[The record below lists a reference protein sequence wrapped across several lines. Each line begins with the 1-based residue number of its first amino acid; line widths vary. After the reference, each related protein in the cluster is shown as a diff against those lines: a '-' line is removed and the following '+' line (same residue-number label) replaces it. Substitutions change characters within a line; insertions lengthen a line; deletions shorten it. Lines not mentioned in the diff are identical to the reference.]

1 MSEKKSRTVAF
12 KEKLAEIREDE
23 KNTSVMA
30 RIVDFFLL
38 LTLAF
43 PAVTVA
49 RNIIPCFVI
58 SLYGM
63 PLTFVVM
70 TIIVLKLK
78 KLYLHRATRV
88 VLALVGFFGLFH
100 LLSSTLAQHEEL
112 FRFKPVYIAVCLAGG
127 WSLLTVSLYCLKLI
141 VNGDRTISQ
150 KVRFAVTTI
159 HGLCMTLLTSSI
171 ITLYGAQLIGSIFK

>member
-12 KEKLAEIREDE
+12 KEKLAEIRENE
-23 KNTSVMA
+23 KDTSVIA
-30 RIVDFFLL
+30 RIIDFLL
-38 LTLAF
+38 LLT
-43 PAVTVA
+43 
-49 RNIIPCFVI
+49 
-58 SLYGM
+58 
-63 PLTFVVM
+63 LTFVVM

-88 VLALVGFFGLFH
+88 VLALIGFFGLFY
-100 LLSSTLAQHEEL
+100 LLSSTLAQQEEL
-112 FRFKPVYIAVCLAGG
+112 FSFKPVYIVVCLAGG

-150 KVRFAVTTI
+150 KVRFAVTTV

>member
-1 MSEKKSRTVAF
+1 
-12 KEKLAEIREDE
+12 
-23 KNTSVMA
+23 MA

-63 PLTFVVM
+63 PVTFIVM
-70 TIIVLKLK
+70 TVIVLKLK
-78 KLYLHRATRV
+78 KLDLHRATRV
-88 VLALVGFFGLFH
+88 VLALIGFSGLFY
-100 LLSSTLAQHEEL
+100 LLSSTLVQREEL
-112 FRFKPVYIAVCLAGG
+112 FSFKPVYIAVCLAGG
-127 WSLLTVSLYCLKLI
+127 WSFLTVSLYCLKLI

-150 KVRFAVTTI
+150 KVRFAVTTV

-171 ITLYGAQLIGSIFK
+171 ITLYGTQLIGSNFK